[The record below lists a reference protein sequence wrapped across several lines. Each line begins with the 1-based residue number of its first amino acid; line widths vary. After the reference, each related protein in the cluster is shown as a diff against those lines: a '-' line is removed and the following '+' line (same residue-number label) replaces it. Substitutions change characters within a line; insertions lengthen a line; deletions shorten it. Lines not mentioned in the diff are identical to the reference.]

1 MGALMTIGPG
11 ALIVIALYGMCLY
24 VIWAVSPRL
33 PGAEAEPRRP
43 WWRSTRFWASFVAI
57 VQIITY
63 VLLS

>member
-24 VIWAVSPRL
+24 VIWYVSPRL

-43 WWRSTRFWASFVAI
+43 WWRSTKFWASFVAI
-57 VQIITY
+57 AQIITY
-63 VLLS
+63 ALFH